1 MKIAIIGLPN
11 CGKTT
16 VFNAL
21 TGGSAET
28 AAFSSGKLE
37 PNLATVKVPDPRLN
51 VLADMYDPKKLTPA
65 EVQYVDVGGFSGSQ
79 KNKGGLSPELLGF
92 IGTADA
98 FLHVVRSFKNETVPH
113 PDGSVDAAR
122 DLSNLDLELMFSD
135 LSIIE
140 RRQERLGKDVKRLTG
155 KERDDARREK
165 GIMDRLQAA
174 LEDEKPLRD
183 LELTP
188 EEFKIIKGYQLLT
201 LKPVLVVLNSGE
213 NLTPDGDVTLTYDHR
228 ESSVFSL
235 SAKVEAELAQMDEE
249 EAQEFLVDLGI
260 QQPAR
265 DKVIS
270 ASYALLGLI
279 SFLTVGKDEVR
290 AWTIRSGTAAPQAG
304 GTVHSDIERGFIRA
318 EVVTYNDL
326 VKAGSMAEAK
336 KHGTVRLEGKEYIVK
351 DGDICNFLFNV

>member
-11 CGKTT
+11 CGKTS

-37 PNLATVKVPDPRLN
+37 PNLATVKVPDSRLGI
-51 VLADMYDPKKLTPA
+51 LAEMYDPKKITPA

-79 KNKGGLSPELLGF
+79 KNSGGLSPELLGF

-98 FLHVVRSFKNETVPH
+98 FLHVVRSFADETVPH
-113 PDGSVDAAR
+113 PDGNVDVNR
-122 DLSNLDLELMFSD
+122 DLSALDLELMFSD

-140 RRQERLGKDVKRLTG
+140 KRLERLNKDVTRLIG
-155 KERDDARREK
+155 KERDAAKKEK

-174 LEDEKPLRD
+174 LEEEKPLRD
-183 LELTP
+183 LDLSADEL
-188 EEFKIIKGYQLLT
+188 KIIKGYQLLT
-201 LKPVLVVLNSGE
+201 LKPVLVVINSGE
-213 NLTPDGDVTLTYDHR
+213 DQIADPGILPVYEHR
-228 ESSVFSL
+228 ESLVLSL
-235 SAKVEAELAQMDEE
+235 SAGVEAELAQMEDDE
-249 EAQEFLVDLGI
+249 AKEFLEDLGI
-260 QQPAR
+260 EQPAR

-270 ASYALLGLI
+270 ASYSLLGLI

-290 AWTIRSGTAAPQAG
+290 AWTIKAGTAAPQAG

-318 EVVTYNDL
+318 EVVTYDDL
-326 VKAGSMAEAK
+326 ISAGSMPEAK
-336 KHGTVRLEGKEYIVK
+336 KHGTVRLEGKDYVVK

>member
-37 PNLATVKVPDPRLN
+37 PNQATVKVPDSRLA
-51 VLADMYDPKKLTPA
+51 VLSDMYEPKKLTPA
-65 EVQYVDVGGFSGSQ
+65 EVQYVDVGGFAGSQ
-79 KNKGGLSPELLGF
+79 KNSAGLSPELLGF

-98 FLHVVRSFKNETVPH
+98 FLHVVRSFEDDTVPH
-113 PDGSVDAAR
+113 PDISVDPAR
-122 DLSNLDLELMFSD
+122 DLSSLDLELMFSD

-140 RRQERLGKDVKRLTG
+140 RRLHRLNKDVTRLTG
-155 KERDDARREK
+155 TERDEAKKEK
-165 GIMDRLQAA
+165 VVMDRLHAA

-183 LELTP
+183 LELTD
-188 EEFKIIKGYQLLT
+188 EELKLIKGYQLLT
-201 LKPVLVVLNSGE
+201 LKPVLVVINSGE
-213 NLTPDGDVTLTYDHR
+213 DQIAESDLNLAYDHK
-228 ESSVFSL
+228 ESSVLSL

-249 EAQEFLVDLGI
+249 EAREFLVDLGI
-260 QQPAR
+260 KQPAR

-270 ASYALLGLI
+270 ASYSLLGLI

-290 AWTIRSGTAAPQAG
+290 AWTIRSKTAAPQAG
-304 GTVHSDIERGFIRA
+304 GAVHSDIERGFIRA
-318 EVVTYNDL
+318 EVVTYDDL
-326 VKAGSMAEAK
+326 ISAGGMTEAK
-336 KHGTVRLEGKEYIVK
+336 KHGTVRLEGKDYIVK

>member
-37 PNLATVKVPDPRLN
+37 PNLATVKVPDSRLS

-65 EVQYVDVGGFSGSQ
+65 EVQYVDVGGFSGRQ
-79 KNKGGLSPELLGF
+79 TNKGGLSPELLGF

-98 FLHVVRSFKNETVPH
+98 FLHVVRAFEDDTVPH
-113 PDGSVDAAR
+113 PDSIVNAAR
-122 DLSNLDLELMFSD
+122 DLASLDLELIFSD
-135 LSIIE
+135 LSIVE
-140 RRQERLGKDVKRLTG
+140 RRLERLHKDVTRLTG
-155 KERDDARREK
+155 KERDNARREK
-165 GIMDRLQAA
+165 GIMDRLQSA
-174 LEDEKPLRD
+174 LEEEKPIRD
-183 LELTP
+183 LELSP
-188 EEFKIIKGYQLLT
+188 GELKIIKGYQLLT
-201 LKPVLVVLNSGE
+201 LKPVLVVVNSGE
-213 NLTPDGDVTLTYDHR
+213 NHETDTDTGITYEHR
-228 ESSVFSL
+228 ESSVLSL

-290 AWTIRSGTAAPQAG
+290 AWTIKSGTAAPQAG

-318 EVVTYNDL
+318 EVVTYSDL
-326 VKAGSMAEAK
+326 VKAGSMTEAK
-336 KHGTVRLEGKEYIVK
+336 KHGTVRLEGKEYVVR